1 MLRNRNLSILLGS
14 MSAVALATPAIFTS
28 DKPLP
33 SFYDNTLTGL
43 IPDLFAGLNV
53 VSRELVG
60 FIPAVSRNTGA
71 ERAAVGEAVKW
82 PIAPAATVVDVAPAM
97 AIPEPAGSVWTN
109 GAITITKAKAAEF
122 GYVGEEQKGLN
133 NGPGYLSMQ
142 AQQFAEALR
151 ALTNLIEAD
160 LAVAAMAA
168 ASRATGTAG
177 TIPFATNLG
186 DSAQLRKI
194 LDDNGAPPSDRQM
207 VINTSTGAALRTLAQ
222 LTKANEAADTTM
234 LRQGVILDLHGFAIG
249 ESAAAALSSHV
260 KGTGAAATTNAAGYA
275 IGATTITLAAAGTGT
290 ILAGDVITF
299 AGDTNKYVVVTG
311 DADTSNGGTIVLA
324 APGLRVA
331 IPAAATAITVGGT
344 YAANVGFPRSAMG
357 LAIRPPAKPV
367 EGDAAKDSMMITDP
381 RSGLTFEVSIYAGY
395 RKIRFEVAVAW
406 GVAALNAKHIGLL
419 LG

>member
-1 MLRNRNLSILLGS
+1 MLRNRNQSILLGS
-14 MSAVALATPAIFTS
+14 LAAAAVLSTPAIFTS

-43 IPDLFAGLNV
+43 IPDLYAGLNV

-60 FIPAVSRNTGA
+60 FIPAVMRNTGV

-82 PIAPAATVVDVAPAM
+82 PIAPAATVVDVVPAM
-97 AIPEPAGSVWTN
+97 ITPEPAGTIWTN
-109 GAITITKAKAAEF
+109 GTMTITKAKAAEF
-122 GYVGEEQKGLN
+122 GYVGEEQKGLD

-142 AQQFAEALR
+142 AQQFAEGLR

-160 LAVAAMAA
+160 CAVAAIAA

-177 TIPFATNLG
+177 TTPFATNLG

-207 VINTSTGAALRTLAQ
+207 VINTATGAAIRTLAQ
-222 LTKANEAADTTM
+222 LTKANEAADTSM

-249 ESAAAALSSHV
+249 ESAAPGMTHT
-260 KGTGAAATTNAAGYA
+260 KGTSAAPTTSAAGFA
-275 IGATTITLAAAGTGT
+275 VGATTIALAAASTGT
-290 ILAGDVITF
+290 IVAGDVITF
-299 AGDTNKYVVVTG
+299 AGDLNKYVVVTG
-311 DADTSNGGTIVLA
+311 DADVSNGGNLVIA

-331 IPAAATAITVGGT
+331 IPAAATAITILNS
-344 YAANVGFPRSAMG
+344 YAANVGFPRSAFG
-357 LAIRPPAKPV
+357 LAVRPPQKPK
-367 EGDAAKDSMMITDP
+367 EGDNAKDSMMITDV
-381 RSGLTFEVSIYAGY
+381 RSGLTFEVSIYGGY
-395 RKIRFEVAVAW
+395 RKVRFEVAVAW
-406 GVAALNAKHIGLL
+406 GVAALNPKHIGLL